1 MILTY
6 DAATTRNMNAL
17 QAAPPPS
24 PGSAPHRSRTKPA
37 ASSSSVVPSPM
48 MGHGIEGEWAAPRWS
63 PLLSSPINPAF
74 WLSASHW
81 PSLILYP
88 SSLPPPPFPSHWGF
102 PALQP
107 LLYIEATMK
116 VAFLCLS
123 PFVAPAPVP
132 LFPDLCMCNAVQCHR
147 SHGLPFAGGSWGAM
161 QHCPVH
167 RGLAHCGPSGAA
179 FRPQYCAGGSVRVH
193 DAAEAAGAA

>member
-1 MILTY
+1 M
-6 DAATTRNMNAL
+6 
-17 QAAPPPS
+17 
-24 PGSAPHRSRTKPA
+24 
-37 ASSSSVVPSPM
+37 
-48 MGHGIEGEWAAPRWS
+48 E
-63 PLLSSPINPAF
+63 
-74 WLSASHW
+74 
-81 PSLILYP
+81 
-88 SSLPPPPFPSHWGF
+88 
-102 PALQP
+102 
-107 LLYIEATMK
+107 

-147 SHGLPFAGGSWGAM
+147 SHGLPFAGGSWGTM

-179 FRPQYCAGGSVRVH
+179 FRPQYCAGGLVRVH